1 MKVTQVAELLNDTVR
16 EDLGLESVINEDLS
30 NVVDFGHEVF
40 DVSEANKDN
49 FCKALIARIGRTIFV
64 SRSYEGN
71 SMGLYRDSFEYG
83 AILQKITL
91 NTIPESEDNEA
102 WKLEDNAEYSPFVFR
117 KPDVSEKFFDLHE
130 SFQVPLSL
138 TDDQI
143 KQAFVDGNA
152 LNAFVSMLWDGVDKA
167 MSLKIEALSTRTVT
181 SFITKTINSEFPNVV
196 DNDYSGMTG
205 VKAINL
211 LYEYNTQFGLTGT
224 DALTKDNCLFS
235 AEFIKFATQRI
246 DLTISRLTK
255 LSTLFNIGGKPR
267 FTPKSKQHLICLSNF
282 KSASDIYLNSGVYN
296 RELTALPNGISEVPY
311 WQGSGTSYAL
321 SSVGNV
327 HNTIKVGDST
337 KEINV
342 SHVLAVAFD
351 HDACG
356 VYQENKKTT
365 SSGFN
370 PVGEFTNYYAKFT
383 CGTFADENE
392 NFVVFY
398 VA

>member
-1 MKVTQVAELLNDTVR
+1 MKVTQVAALLNDTVK
-16 EDLGLESVINEDLS
+16 EDLGLESVLNEDLS

-40 DVSEANKDN
+40 DVSDANKDN
-49 FCKALIARIGRTIFV
+49 FCKSLIARIGRTIFV
-64 SRSYEGN
+64 SRAYEGN
-71 SMGLYRDSFEYG
+71 TMALYRDSFEYG
-83 AILQKITL
+83 AVLQKITL
-91 NTIPESEDNEA
+91 NTLPESEDNEA
-102 WKLEDNAEYSPFVFR
+102 WKLEDGASYDPFIF
-117 KPDVSEKFFDLHE
+117 KKQDVSEKFFDLHE
-130 SFQVPLSL
+130 SFQIPISI
-138 TDDQI
+138 TEDQI
-143 KQAFVDGNA
+143 KQAFLDGNA

-167 MSLKIEALSTRTVT
+167 MALKLEALATRTVT
-181 SFITKTINSEFPNVV
+181 SFITKTINAEFPSVS
-196 DNDYSGMTG
+196 DNNYAGMTG

-211 LYEYNTQFGLTGT
+211 LYEYNTQFGLTGN

-246 DLTISRLTK
+246 DLTLSRLTK
-255 LSTLFNIGGKPR
+255 LSTLFNIGSKPR
-267 FTPKSKQHLICLSNF
+267 FTPKSKQHVVMLSNF

-296 RELTALPNGISEVPY
+296 KELTTLPKATEVPY

-337 KEINV
+337 KEISV
-342 SHVLAVAFD
+342 SYVLAVAFD

-370 PVGEFTNYYAKFT
+370 PVGEFTNYYAKYT

-392 NFVVFY
+392 NFIVFY

>member
-1 MKVTQVAELLNDTVR
+1 MKVTQVAALLNDTVR

-64 SRSYEGN
+64 NRTYEGN
-71 SMGLYRDSFEYG
+71 TLGLYRDSFEYG
-83 AILQKITL
+83 AVLQKITL
-91 NTIPESEDNEA
+91 DSLFESEENPA
-102 WKLEDNAEYSPFVFR
+102 WQLEDNASYDQNVFR
-117 KPDVSEKFFDLHE
+117 KPHVSEKFFDLHE
-130 SFQVPLSL
+130 SFQIPLSI

-143 KQAFVDGNA
+143 KQAFLDAGA
-152 LNAFVSMLWDGVDKA
+152 LNAFISMLWDGVDKS
-167 MSLKIEALSTRTVT
+167 MTLKLEALATRTVT
-181 SFITKTINSEFPNVV
+181 SFITKTLNSEFPSVS
-196 DNDYSGMTG
+196 DNNYAGMTS

-211 LYEYNTQFGLTGT
+211 LYEYNTQFGLTGA

-246 DLTISRLTK
+246 DLTLSRLTK
-255 LSTLFNIGGKPR
+255 ISALFNIGHKPR
-267 FTPKSKQHLICLSNF
+267 FTPKSKQHVILLSNF

-296 RELTALPNGISEVPY
+296 KELTALPNASEVPY

-321 SSVGNV
+321 SSVATV
-327 HNTIKVGDST
+327 HNEIKVGSTT
-337 KEINV
+337 KEITTGYI
-342 SHVLAVAFD
+342 LGVAFD

-356 VYQENKKTT
+356 VYQENRKTT
-365 SSGFN
+365 AAPYN
-370 PVGEFTNYYAKFT
+370 AEGEFQNYFAKYT

-392 NFVVFY
+392 NFVLWY

>member
-1 MKVTQVAELLNDTVR
+1 MKVTQVAALLNDTVK

-49 FCKALIARIGRTIFV
+49 FCKALISRIGRTIFV
-64 SRSYEGN
+64 NRTYEGN
-71 SMGLYRDSFEYG
+71 TMALYRDSFEYG
-83 AILQKITL
+83 AVLQKITL
-91 NTIPESEDNEA
+91 NAIPESEDNEA
-102 WKLEDNAEYSPFVFR
+102 WMLEDNAEYSPFVFR

-130 SFQVPLSL
+130 SFQVPLSV
-138 TDDQI
+138 TDDQL
-143 KQAFVDGNA
+143 KSAFLDAGA
-152 LNAFVSMLWDGVDKA
+152 LNAFVSMLWDGVDKS
-167 MSLKIEALSTRTVT
+167 MSLKLEALATRTVT
-181 SFITKTINSEFPNVV
+181 SFITKTINDAFPSVS
-196 DNDYSGMTG
+196 DNNYAGMTS

-211 LYEYNTQFGLTGT
+211 LYEYNTQFGLTGA

-246 DLTISRLTK
+246 DLTLSRLTK

-267 FTPKSKQHLICLSNF
+267 FTPKAKQHVIMLSNF

-296 RELTALPNGISEVPY
+296 KELTALPMAAEVPY

-327 HNTIKVGDST
+327 HNTIKVGDTT
-337 KEINV
+337 KEI
-342 SHVLAVAFD
+342 SLSYVLAVAFD
-351 HDACG
+351 HDAAG
-356 VYQENKKTT
+356 VYQERKKTT
-365 SSGFN
+365 SAYSAT
-370 PVGEFTNYYAKFT
+370 GEFTNYFAKYT

-392 NFVVFY
+392 NFIVFY

>member
-1 MKVTQVAELLNDTVR
+1 MKVTQVAALLNDTVK

-49 FCKALIARIGRTIFV
+49 FCKSLISRIGRTIFV
-64 SRSYEGN
+64 NRQYEGN
-71 SMGLYRDSFEYG
+71 AMALYRDSFEYG
-83 AILQKITL
+83 AVLQKITL
-91 NTIPESEDNEA
+91 NSIPESVEDES
-102 WKLEDNAEYSPFVFR
+102 WKLQDGASYDPYVFK
-117 KPDVSEKFFDLHE
+117 KPDVSEKFFDMHE
-130 SFQVPLSL
+130 AFDIEISI
-138 TDDQI
+138 TDEQI
-143 KQAFVDGNA
+143 KSAFLDAGA
-152 LNAFVSMLWDGVDKA
+152 LNAFVSMLWDGVDKS
-167 MSLKIEALSTRTVT
+167 MTLKIEALATRTVT
-181 SFITKTINSEFPNVV
+181 SFIAKTMRSSFPSVN
-196 DNDYSGMTG
+196 DNNYAGMTS

-211 LYEYNTQFGLTGT
+211 LYEYNTQFGLTGG

-246 DLTISRLTK
+246 DLTMSRLTK
-255 LSTLFNIGGKPR
+255 LSTLFNIGAKPR

-296 RELTALPNGISEVPY
+296 KELTQLPNGISEVPY
-311 WQGSGTSYAL
+311 WQGSGTGYAL

-327 HNTIKVGDST
+327 HCEIKDGSGT

-356 VYQENKKTT
+356 VYQERKETT
-365 SSGFN
+365 AAYN
-370 PVGEFTNYYAKFT
+370 AKARFTNYFAHYM
-383 CGTFADENE
+383 CGTYADENE
-392 NFVVFY
+392 NFLVFY

>member
-1 MKVTQVAELLNDTVR
+1 MKVTQVAALLNDTVK

-181 SFITKTINSEFPNVV
+181 SFITKTMNSEFPNVS
-196 DNDYSGMTG
+196 NNNYSGMTG

-211 LYEYNTQFGLTGT
+211 LYEYNTQFGLTGS

-235 AEFIKFATQRI
+235 PAFIKFATQRI

-311 WQGSGTSYAL
+311 WQGSGTNYAL

-337 KEINV
+337 KEISV
-342 SHVLAVAFD
+342 SYVLAVAFD

>member
-1 MKVTQVAELLNDTVR
+1 MKVTQVAALLNDTVK
-16 EDLGLESVINEDLS
+16 EDLGLEAIINEDLS

-40 DVSEANKDN
+40 DVSEANKDS
-49 FCKALIARIGRTIFV
+49 FCRSLISRIGRTIFV
-64 SRSYEGN
+64 NRAYDGN
-71 SMGLYRDSFEYG
+71 TMALYRDSFEYG
-83 AILQKITL
+83 AVLQKITL
-91 NTIPESEDNEA
+91 NSIPESEDNES
-102 WKLEDNAEYSPFVFR
+102 WKLEDMTSYDPYVFR

-130 SFQVPLSL
+130 AFEVPLSI
-138 TDDQI
+138 TDEQI
-143 KQAFVDGNA
+143 KSAFLDASA
-152 LNAFVSMLWDGVDKA
+152 LNAFVSMLWDGVDKS
-167 MSLKIEALSTRTVT
+167 MSLKLESLATRTVT
-181 SFITKTINSEFPNVV
+181 SFITKTINASFPTVSN
-196 DNDYSGMTG
+196 NNYAGMTS

-211 LYEYNTQFGLTGT
+211 LYEYNTQFGLTGS

-246 DLTISRLTK
+246 DLTLARLTK
-255 LSTLFNIGGKPR
+255 LSTLFNIGAKPR
-267 FTPKSKQHLICLSNF
+267 FTPKSKQHVIMLSNF

-296 RELTALPNGISEVPY
+296 KELTALPNATEVPY

-327 HNTIKVGDST
+327 HNEIKVGDTT
-337 KEINV
+337 KEISV
-342 SHVLAVAFD
+342 SYVLAVAFD

-356 VYQENKKTT
+356 VYQERRNTT
-365 SSGFN
+365 SAYN
-370 PVGEFTNYYAKFT
+370 AKAEFTNYFAKYM

>member
-1 MKVTQVAELLNDTVR
+1 MKVTQVAALLNDTVK
-16 EDLGLESVINEDLS
+16 EDLGLEAVINEDLS

-40 DVSEANKDN
+40 DVSEANKDS
-49 FCKALIARIGRTIFV
+49 FCKSLISRIGRTIFV
-64 SRSYEGN
+64 NRAYDGN
-71 SMGLYRDSFEYG
+71 TMALYRDSFEYG
-83 AILQKITL
+83 AVLQKITL
-91 NTIPESEDNEA
+91 NSIPESEDNES
-102 WKLEDNAEYSPFVFR
+102 WKLEDMTSYDPYVFR

-130 SFQVPLSL
+130 AFEVPLSI
-138 TDDQI
+138 TDEQI
-143 KQAFVDGNA
+143 KSAFLDASA
-152 LNAFVSMLWDGVDKA
+152 LNAFVSMLWDGVDKS
-167 MSLKIEALSTRTVT
+167 MSLKLEALSTRTVT
-181 SFITKTINSEFPNVV
+181 SFITKTINASFPNVV
-196 DNDYSGMTG
+196 DNNYSGMTS

-211 LYEYNTQFGLTGT
+211 LYEYNTQFGLTGA

-246 DLTISRLTK
+246 DLTLSRLTK
-255 LSTLFNIGGKPR
+255 LSTLFNIGEKPR
-267 FTPKSKQHLICLSNF
+267 FTPRSKQHVVMLSNF

-296 RELTALPNGISEVPY
+296 KELTALPNAAEVPY

-327 HNTIKVGDST
+327 HNEIKVGSGT
-337 KEINV
+337 KEISV
-342 SHVLAVAFD
+342 SYVLAVAFD

-356 VYQENKKTT
+356 VYQERRNTT
-365 SSGFN
+365 SAYN
-370 PVGEFTNYYAKFT
+370 PKAEFTNYFAKYM

>member
-1 MKVTQVAELLNDTVR
+1 MKVTQVAALLNDTVK
-16 EDLGLESVINEDLS
+16 EDLGLSSVINEDLS

-64 SRSYEGN
+64 NRTYEGN
-71 SMGLYRDSFEYG
+71 TLGLYRDSFEYG
-83 AILQKITL
+83 AILQKVTL
-91 NTIPESEDNEA
+91 NSIPESEENQA
-102 WKLEDNAEYSPFVFR
+102 WQLEDGASYDPYIFKKS
-117 KPDVSEKFFDLHE
+117 DVSEKFFDLHE
-130 SFQVPLSL
+130 SFQVPLSI

-152 LNAFVSMLWDGVDKA
+152 LNAFISMLWDGVDKA
-167 MSLKIEALSTRTVT
+167 MSLKIEALATRTVT
-181 SFITKTINSEFPNVV
+181 SFITKTINASFPSVS
-196 DNDYSGMTG
+196 DNNYAGMTS

-211 LYEYNTQFGLTGT
+211 LYEYNTQFGLTGA

-246 DLTISRLTK
+246 DLTMSRLTK
-255 LSTLFNIGGKPR
+255 ISTLFNIGGKPR
-267 FTPKSKQHLICLSNF
+267 FTPKSKQHLILLSNF

-296 RELTALPNGISEVPY
+296 KELTALPNAAEVPY

-327 HNTIKVGDST
+327 HNTIKVGDTT
-337 KEINV
+337 KEISV
-342 SHVLAVAFD
+342 SYVLGVAFY

-370 PVGEFTNYYAKFT
+370 PVGEFTNYFAKFT

-392 NFVVFY
+392 SFIVFY

>member
-1 MKVTQVAELLNDTVR
+1 MKVTQVAALLNDTVK

-196 DNDYSGMTG
+196 DNNYAGMTG

-211 LYEYNTQFGLTGT
+211 LYEYNTQFGLTGS

-337 KEINV
+337 KEINI